1 MKNRRTIIIAAL
13 LVLALCLGIGYADLT
28 REMVISSTANLDPN
42 NNAFKIVF
50 IKAEVEDGKASVATA
65 SVTGGGSTANYT
77 VTGLTQPG
85 DSVKITFTIENQ
97 TADVDATM
105 VSLSKTPGTV
115 TITAAD
121 GSTTDGI
128 SADTWFDKEIV
139 IKDSTGTEVPDGN
152 SFTIAPGAQAT
163 VEITVTLKNTVV
175 NSTKLTGATVS
186 LHFNGTTANPN
197 P

>member
-1 MKNRRTIIIAAL
+1 MKNKRTIIIAAL

-50 IKAEVEDGKASVATA
+50 IKAEVEQDKASVATA

-139 IKDSTGTEVPDGN
+139 IKDSTGTEVPDGD

-186 LHFNGTTANPN
+186 LHFNGTTTNPN

>member
-1 MKNRRTIIIAAL
+1 MKNKRTIIIAAL

-42 NNAFKIVF
+42 NSAFKIVF
-50 IKAEVEDGKASVATA
+50 IKAEVEAGKESVATA
-65 SVTGGGSTANYT
+65 SVTGDHSTANYT
-77 VTGLTQPG
+77 ITGLTQPG
-85 DSVKITFTIENQ
+85 DNVKITFTIENQ
-97 TADVDATM
+97 TADVDAAM

-128 SADTWFDKEIV
+128 AADTWFDKEIV

-152 SFTIAPGAQAT
+152 TFTIAPGAQAT

-186 LHFNGTTANPN
+186 LHFNGTTTNPN

>member
-1 MKNRRTIIIAAL
+1 MKNKRTIIIAAL

-42 NNAFKIVF
+42 NNAFKIVL

-186 LHFNGTTANPN
+186 LHFNGTATNPN

>member
-1 MKNRRTIIIAAL
+1 MKNKRTIIIAAL

-50 IKAEVEDGKASVATA
+50 IKAEVEQDKASVATA

-105 VSLSKTPGTV
+105 VSLSKTDGTV

-139 IKDSTGTEVPDGN
+139 IKDSTGTEVPDGD

-186 LHFNGTTANPN
+186 LHFNGTTTNPN